1 MLFAKS
7 SQGLQRLEEGKVLSS
22 QDNSKSK
29 KIMIPLND
37 CLKIWSP
44 SPSLIEVKATTLNH
58 FPFHQTSFLPIFL
71 SLSLLSF
78 QFLSPFF
85 PIFPPLK
92 NNTNQAEKLERKDY
106 KPNSCCSHLQI
117 NTRSGEEYLLKVD
130 GREEELTGWL
140 LSLQQ
145 VAFGFMTES
154 EENQLYEDFVR
165 SDSLFRVQVIASP
178 VKTLKDF
185 HELYLRLT
193 EKSIELLSPVSIVP
207 VFTWNF
213 RDIRRYGSSPETFTL
228 EAGRRCTSGPG
239 IFSFATPKGTQFFSL
254 LSANLRQVMEREQS
268 CPSQCPSTF
277 LGIASMSMKPL
288 KPPRKMKR
296 DDCDDDI
303 SLTPPPSPS
312 QQQQQQRAN
321 NILVMT
327 TSSTSSDDNYSP
339 DYENILSLV
348 PSSSSSIPPSH
359 YLQNDAEYAVVL
371 KEKPKS
377 NSEQLIE

>member
-1 MLFAKS
+1 M
-7 SQGLQRLEEGKVLSS
+7 
-22 QDNSKSK
+22 
-29 KIMIPLND
+29 
-37 CLKIWSP
+37 
-44 SPSLIEVKATTLNH
+44 
-58 FPFHQTSFLPIFL
+58 
-71 SLSLLSF
+71 
-78 QFLSPFF
+78 
-85 PIFPPLK
+85 
-92 NNTNQAEKLERKDY
+92 
-106 KPNSCCSHLQI
+106 
-117 NTRSGEEYLLKVD
+117 D

-268 CPSQCPSTF
+268 CPSQCPGTP
-277 LGIASMSMKPL
+277 LGVGSMSMKPL
-288 KPPRKMKR
+288 KPPRRTKR

-312 QQQQQQRAN
+312 QQQRPN
-321 NILVMT
+321 NILVM

-348 PSSSSSIPPSH
+348 PSSSSSFLPSH